1 MKFECLIALLVW
13 SSLDSSIAYSFP
25 SRSNHV
31 SCRTSSDNWSTTQ
44 LNADERYM
52 KTYAFNSD
60 DEDAVL
66 DYFNNLEGSI
76 HLIATVVS

>member
-31 SCRTSSDNWSTTQ
+31 SCKTSRDNWSKTQ
-44 LNADERYM
+44 LNADERYI
-52 KTYAFNSD
+52 KTNAFNND
-60 DEDAVL
+60 DEETVL
-66 DYFNNLEGSI
+66 ESFKFHLFG
-76 HLIATVVS
+76 LIAI